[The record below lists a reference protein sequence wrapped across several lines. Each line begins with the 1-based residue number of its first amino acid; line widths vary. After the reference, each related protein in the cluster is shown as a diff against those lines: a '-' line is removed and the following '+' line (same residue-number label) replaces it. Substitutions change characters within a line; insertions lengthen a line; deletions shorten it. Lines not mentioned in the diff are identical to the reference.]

1 MIVRKLAIRGKPK
14 DGTPGQK
21 PKKSR
26 VFLFFLLTLGA
37 GALAEMIALVGPGI
51 LADVEAL
58 VTDTIQ
64 SNSNGQIA
72 ASTLFPPVP
81 VQHKVVDVYD
91 PPPPRAAAP
100 AAPKAAAPPAT
111 PSPSPRVSPSPR
123 RSPSPSPRPTTSPR
137 PTPSPSP
144 RPSSS
149 PRPSPSPT
157 PTRPPGG

>member
-14 DGTPGQK
+14 EGTPGQK

-26 VFLFFLLTLGA
+26 VFLFFLFTLGA

-51 LADVEAL
+51 LADAEAL
-58 VTDTIQ
+58 VTETIQ

-100 AAPKAAAPPAT
+100 AAPAAPKAAAPSPM
-111 PSPSPRVSPSPR
+111 PSPSPRASASPR
-123 RSPSPSPRPTTSPR
+123 RSPSPSPRPTTSP
-137 PTPSPSP
+137 SP
-144 RPSSS
+144 
-149 PRPSPSPT
+149 
-157 PTRPPGG
+157 

>member
-14 DGTPGQK
+14 DGAPGQK

-37 GALAEMIALVGPGI
+37 GALAEMTALVGPGF
-51 LADVEAL
+51 LASIEAA

-64 SNSNGQIA
+64 GNTNVQIA

-100 AAPKAAAPPAT
+100 AAPAAAPAASPTPTAT
-111 PSPSPRVSPSPR
+111 PRVSPTPR
-123 RSPSPSPRPTTSPR
+123 PSPSPRPTTTPSPR
-137 PTPSPSP
+137 PTP
-144 RPSSS
+144 
-149 PRPSPSPT
+149 
-157 PTRPPGG
+157 PPGD